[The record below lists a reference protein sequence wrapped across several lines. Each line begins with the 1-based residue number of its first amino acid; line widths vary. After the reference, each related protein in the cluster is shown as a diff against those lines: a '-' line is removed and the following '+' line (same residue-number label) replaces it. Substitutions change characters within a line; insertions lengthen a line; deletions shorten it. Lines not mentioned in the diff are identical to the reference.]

1 MCGEK
6 GWYKYLRG
14 SIWWVEFKKNL
25 MSEHDIIGLHPALII
40 SDNDINA
47 KEHTVLVMPLSSQ
60 DRYNQYKD
68 TYQVHKITLDRD
80 SYVQVNFP
88 RKIETKYLKNFVC
101 LLNENILDEILEKF
115 KQYIGLSVSTDKVK
129 SMFDNK
135 IKFEFTLDN
144 DNNPFKPLSPN
155 VSANDYFDM
164 SKNSIM
170 LTNADTSINTKPATN
185 SMNEFVDKVKEA
197 KTKTKS
203 KKSKTQ
209 HRKNK
214 FSYGYWKDIDNN
226 IECWNDKLT
235 QSREYCMQKYK
246 LTYKEQWTKLTYRV
260 RQFLYEHGLTDE
272 QLKNTITR
280 EMCKN

>member
-1 MCGEK
+1 MCAEK

-25 MSEHDIIGLHPALII
+25 MAEHDIIGLHPALII

-80 SYVQVNFP
+80 SYVQVSFP
-88 RKIETKYLKNFVC
+88 RKIETKYLKTFVC

-129 SMFDNK
+129 SMLDNK
-135 IKFEFTLDN
+135 VKFEFTLAN
-144 DNNPFKPLSPN
+144 DNPFKPLSSN
-155 VSANDYFDM
+155 VSANDYLDM
-164 SKNSIM
+164 SKNSTM

-197 KTKTKS
+197 KTKTKP

-209 HRKNK
+209 NRKNK
-214 FSYGYWKDIDNN
+214 FPIGYWKDIDNN

-235 QSREYCMQKYK
+235 KSREYCMQKYK
-246 LTYKEQWTKLTYRV
+246 LTYKEQWPKLTYRV
-260 RQFLYEHGLTDE
+260 RHFLYAHGLTDE